1 MHDKKIIAP
10 SLMHDKKI
18 IATHRAP
25 KAIGPYSQGVVSNG
39 HIFLSGQIP
48 LNSNGELLD
57 GNIQEQVALVFQ
69 NIRHLLETQ
78 NCTLQN
84 IVKLTVFLKDI
95 ENFDAVND
103 KMIEL
108 LEEPYP
114 ARSLVQAAALPKNV
128 DIEIE
133 VIAGLNK
140 HGER

>member
-1 MHDKKIIAP
+1 
-10 SLMHDKKI
+10 MHDKKI

-25 KAIGPYSQGVVSNG
+25 KAIGPYSQGVVSND

-48 LNSNGELLD
+48 LNSNGVLLD
-57 GNIQEQVALVFQ
+57 GNIQEQVGLVFQ
-69 NIRHLLETQ
+69 NIQHLLETQ

-95 ENFDAVND
+95 QDFDAVND

-128 DIEIE
+128 DVEIE

>member
-1 MHDKKIIAP
+1 
-10 SLMHDKKI
+10 MHDKKI

-57 GNIQEQVALVFQ
+57 GNIQEQVVLVFQ
-69 NIRHLLETQ
+69 NIQHLLETQ

-95 ENFDAVND
+95 EDFDAVND

-128 DIEIE
+128 DVEIE

>member
-1 MHDKKIIAP
+1 MHNKI
-10 SLMHDKKI
+10 I

-69 NIRHLLETQ
+69 NIQHLLETQ

-95 ENFDAVND
+95 EDFDAVNG

-128 DIEIE
+128 DVEIE

>member
-1 MHDKKIIAP
+1 
-10 SLMHDKKI
+10 MHDKKI
-18 IATHRAP
+18 IATHGAP

-57 GNIQEQVALVFQ
+57 GNIQEQVVLVFQ
-69 NIRHLLETQ
+69 NIQHLLETQ

-95 ENFDAVND
+95 EDFDAVND

>member
-1 MHDKKIIAP
+1 MQ
-10 SLMHDKKI
+10 DKKI
-18 IATHRAP
+18 IATDRAP

-48 LNSNGELLD
+48 LDSHGELLD
-57 GNIQEQVALVFQ
+57 GNIQEQVELVFQ
-69 NIRHLLETQ
+69 NIQHLLETQ

-128 DIEIE
+128 DVEIE

>member
-1 MHDKKIIAP
+1 
-10 SLMHDKKI
+10 MHDKKI

-48 LNSNGELLD
+48 LKWNGELLD

-69 NIRHLLETQ
+69 NIQHLLETQ

-95 ENFDAVND
+95 QDFDAVND

-128 DIEIE
+128 DVEIE
-133 VIAGLNK
+133 VIAGLNE

>member
-1 MHDKKIIAP
+1 MRDKKII
-10 SLMHDKKI
+10 S
-18 IATHRAP
+18 THRVP
-25 KAIGPYSQGVVSNG
+25 KAIGPYSQGVVSNVY
-39 HIFLSGQIP
+39 IFLSGQIP

-69 NIRHLLETQ
+69 NIRHLLETE

-95 ENFDAVND
+95 QDFDAVND

-128 DIEIE
+128 DVEIE

>member
-1 MHDKKIIAP
+1 
-10 SLMHDKKI
+10 MHDKKI
-18 IATHRAP
+18 IATHKAP

-39 HIFLSGQIP
+39 HVFLSGQIP

-69 NIRHLLETQ
+69 NIQHLLETQ

-108 LEEPYP
+108 LKEPYP
-114 ARSLVQAAALPKNV
+114 ARSLVQVAALPKNV
-128 DIEIE
+128 DVEIE

>member
-1 MHDKKIIAP
+1 MQ
-10 SLMHDKKI
+10 DKKI
-18 IATHRAP
+18 IATDRAP

-57 GNIQEQVALVFQ
+57 GNIQEQVALIFR
-69 NIRHLLETQ
+69 NIQHLLETQ

-84 IVKLTVFLKDI
+84 VVKLTVFLKDI
-95 ENFDAVND
+95 EDFDAVND

-133 VIAGLNK
+133 VIASLDK

>member
-1 MHDKKIIAP
+1 MHDKKFITA
-10 SLMHDKKI
+10 HK
-18 IATHRAP
+18 AP

-48 LNSNGELLD
+48 LDSHGELLD

-84 IVKLTVFLKDI
+84 IVKLTVFLKEIQDF
-95 ENFDAVND
+95 NAVND

-114 ARSLVQAAALPKNV
+114 ARSIVQAAALPKNADV
-128 DIEIE
+128 EIE
-133 VIAGLNK
+133 VIAGLNE

>member
-1 MHDKKIIAP
+1 
-10 SLMHDKKI
+10 MHDKKI
-18 IATHRAP
+18 IATRRAP

-69 NIRHLLETQ
+69 NIQHLLETQ

-128 DIEIE
+128 DVEIE

>member
-1 MHDKKIIAP
+1 
-10 SLMHDKKI
+10 MHDKKI

-69 NIRHLLETQ
+69 NIQHLLETQ

-95 ENFDAVND
+95 EDFDAVND

-114 ARSLVQAAALPKNV
+114 ARSLLQAAALPKNV
-128 DIEIE
+128 DVEIE

>member
-1 MHDKKIIAP
+1 MR
-10 SLMHDKKI
+10 DKKI

-57 GNIQEQVALVFQ
+57 GNIEEQVALVFQ
-69 NIRHLLETQ
+69 NIRHLLETE

-84 IVKLTVFLKDI
+84 IVKLTVFLKNIQD
-95 ENFDAVND
+95 FDAVND

-128 DIEIE
+128 DVEIE

>member
-1 MHDKKIIAP
+1 MHN
-10 SLMHDKKI
+10 KKI

-69 NIRHLLETQ
+69 NIQHLLETQ

-128 DIEIE
+128 DVEIE

>member
-1 MHDKKIIAP
+1 MK
-10 SLMHDKKI
+10 DKKI

-57 GNIQEQVALVFQ
+57 GNIQEQVVLVFQ
-69 NIRHLLETQ
+69 NIQHLLETQ

-95 ENFDAVND
+95 EDFDAVNG

-128 DIEIE
+128 DVEIE

>member
-1 MHDKKIIAP
+1 
-10 SLMHDKKI
+10 MHDKKI
-18 IATHRAP
+18 IATDRAP
-25 KAIGPYSQGVVSNG
+25 KAIGPYSQGVISNG

-48 LNSNGELLD
+48 LNSKGELLD
-57 GNIQEQVALVFQ
+57 GNIQEQVGLIFR
-69 NIRHLLETQ
+69 NIQHLLETQ

-128 DIEIE
+128 DVEIE

>member
-1 MHDKKIIAP
+1 
-10 SLMHDKKI
+10 MHDKKI

-48 LNSNGELLD
+48 LNSNGELLG

-69 NIRHLLETQ
+69 NIQHLLETQ

-95 ENFDAVND
+95 ENFDAVSD

-128 DIEIE
+128 DVEIE

>member
-1 MHDKKIIAP
+1 MHDKKIIVT
-10 SLMHDKKI
+10 D
-18 IATHRAP
+18 RAP

-48 LNSNGELLD
+48 LDSHGELLD
-57 GNIQEQVALVFQ
+57 GNMQEQVALVFQ
-69 NIRHLLETQ
+69 NIQHLLETQ

-95 ENFDAVND
+95 QDFDAVND

-128 DIEIE
+128 DVEIE
-133 VIAGLNK
+133 VIAGLNE

>member
-1 MHDKKIIAP
+1 
-10 SLMHDKKI
+10 MHDKKI
-18 IATHRAP
+18 IATHKAP

-69 NIRHLLETQ
+69 NIQHLLETQ

-95 ENFDAVND
+95 QDFDAVND

-128 DIEIE
+128 DVEIE

>member
-1 MHDKKIIAP
+1 
-10 SLMHDKKI
+10 MHDKKI
-18 IATHRAP
+18 IATHKAP

-39 HIFLSGQIP
+39 HVFLSGQIP

-128 DIEIE
+128 DVEIE

>member
-1 MHDKKIIAP
+1 
-10 SLMHDKKI
+10 MHDKKI
-18 IATHRAP
+18 IATNKAP

-48 LNSNGELLD
+48 LNRNGELSD
-57 GNIQEQVALVFQ
+57 GSIQEQVELVFH
-69 NIRHLLETQ
+69 NIEQLLETQ
-78 NCTLQN
+78 NCSLQN

-95 ENFDAVND
+95 QDFDAVNT

-128 DIEIE
+128 NVEIE
-133 VIAGLNK
+133 VIASLNEN
-140 HGER
+140 GDR

>member
-1 MHDKKIIAP
+1 
-10 SLMHDKKI
+10 MHDKKI
-18 IATHRAP
+18 IATHKAP

-39 HIFLSGQIP
+39 HVFLSGQIP

-69 NIRHLLETQ
+69 NIQHLLETQ

-95 ENFDAVND
+95 QDFDAVND

-128 DIEIE
+128 DVEIE

>member
-1 MHDKKIIAP
+1 
-10 SLMHDKKI
+10 MHDKKI
-18 IATHRAP
+18 IATHKAP

-39 HIFLSGQIP
+39 HVFLSGQIP

-69 NIRHLLETQ
+69 NIRHLLETE

-95 ENFDAVND
+95 QDFDAVND

-128 DIEIE
+128 DVEIE
-133 VIAGLNK
+133 VIAGLNE

>member
-1 MHDKKIIAP
+1 MHY
-10 SLMHDKKI
+10 KKI

-39 HIFLSGQIP
+39 HVFLSGQIP
-48 LNSNGELLD
+48 LNINGELLD

-128 DIEIE
+128 DVEIE

>member
-1 MHDKKIIAP
+1 
-10 SLMHDKKI
+10 MHDKKI

-69 NIRHLLETQ
+69 NIRHLLETE

-95 ENFDAVND
+95 QDFDAVND

-128 DIEIE
+128 DVEIE
-133 VIAGLNK
+133 VIASLNE

>member
-1 MHDKKIIAP
+1 MQ
-10 SLMHDKKI
+10 DKKI
-18 IATHRAP
+18 IATHKAP

-39 HIFLSGQIP
+39 HVFLSGQIP

-69 NIRHLLETQ
+69 NIQHLLETQ

-108 LEEPYP
+108 LDEPYP

-128 DIEIE
+128 DVEIE
-133 VIAGLNK
+133 VIAGLNE

>member
-1 MHDKKIIAP
+1 
-10 SLMHDKKI
+10 MHDKKI
-18 IATHRAP
+18 IATHKAP

-69 NIRHLLETQ
+69 NIQHLLETQ

-108 LEEPYP
+108 LEKPYP

-128 DIEIE
+128 DVEIE

>member
-1 MHDKKIIAP
+1 
-10 SLMHDKKI
+10 MHDKKI

-69 NIRHLLETQ
+69 NIRHLLETE

-95 ENFDAVND
+95 EDFDAVND

-128 DIEIE
+128 DVEIE

>member
-1 MHDKKIIAP
+1 
-10 SLMHDKKI
+10 MHDKKI
-18 IATHRAP
+18 IATHKAP

-39 HIFLSGQIP
+39 HVFLSGQIP

-69 NIRHLLETQ
+69 NIQHLLETQ

-114 ARSLVQAAALPKNV
+114 ARSLVQAAALPKNADV
-128 DIEIE
+128 EIE

>member
-1 MHDKKIIAP
+1 
-10 SLMHDKKI
+10 MHDKKI

-39 HIFLSGQIP
+39 HVFLSGQIP

-69 NIRHLLETQ
+69 NIQRLLETQ

-114 ARSLVQAAALPKNV
+114 ARSLVQAVALPKNV

>member
-1 MHDKKIIAP
+1 
-10 SLMHDKKI
+10 MHDKKI

-69 NIRHLLETQ
+69 NIQHLLETQ

-84 IVKLTVFLKDI
+84 IVKITVFLKDI
-95 ENFDAVND
+95 EDFDAVND

-128 DIEIE
+128 DVEIE

>member
-1 MHDKKIIAP
+1 MHN
-10 SLMHDKKI
+10 KKI

-48 LNSNGELLD
+48 LNDNGELLD
-57 GNIQEQVALVFQ
+57 GNIQEQVALVFR
-69 NIRHLLETQ
+69 NIQHLLETQ

-84 IVKLTVFLKDI
+84 IGKLTVFLKDI
-95 ENFDAVND
+95 EDFDGVND